1 MPKILVVEDD
11 ASMAKVVLDLLQL
24 ERYQVDHAS
33 TGQQAEDY
41 LNSFEY
47 DLLVLDR
54 QLPGASGIEICRN
67 YRKKSRSP
75 VLMLTGMNAVV
86 DKVDA
91 LDAGADDYLT
101 KPFDARE
108 LLARVKALLRRAS
121 NFSDGAA
128 QIQDIKVNFASRIV
142 SKGDKE
148 LSLTPKE
155 FDLLEYFIKHKNQ
168 VVSPDTLLKKL
179 WHSDS
184 DASPHAVY
192 TCMNRLRKN
201 LNAEDKEAIIKTVR
215 GVGYRLDG

>member
-11 ASMAKVVLDLLQL
+11 ASMAKVILDLLQL

-54 QLPGASGIEICRN
+54 QLPGASGVEICRN
-67 YRKKSRSP
+67 YRKKSSGP
-75 VLMLTGMNAVV
+75 VLMLTGMNAVI
-86 DKVDA
+86 DKVEA

-108 LLARVKALLRRAS
+108 LVARVKALLRRAS

-201 LNAEDKEAIIKTVR
+201 LNPEDKEAIIKTVR

>member
-11 ASMAKVVLDLLQL
+11 ASMAKIVLDLLQL

-41 LNSFEY
+41 LNSFAY
-47 DLLVLDR
+47 DLLILDR
-54 QLPGASGIEICRN
+54 QLPGASGVEICRN
-67 YRKKSRSP
+67 YRKSANGP
-75 VLMLTGMNAVV
+75 VLMLTAMDAVV
-86 DKVDA
+86 DKVEA
-91 LDAGADDYLT
+91 LSAGADDYLT

-108 LLARVKALLRRAS
+108 LMARVKALLRRAS
-121 NFSDGAA
+121 NFNEESA
-128 QIQDIKVNFASRIV
+128 QIKDITIHFSSRIV
-142 SKGDKE
+142 NKADKE

-168 VVSPDTLLKKL
+168 VISPDTLLKKL

-201 LNAEDKEAIIKTVR
+201 LNPEDKEAIIKTVR
-215 GVGYRLDG
+215 GVGYRLDA